1 MIITEENYQ
10 PNPGLFRPKNS
21 RQILSRDLQANRAV
35 IVLCIL
41 ESGCLMTEKNTS
53 EDFFDSHEPVYYD
66 RIFAWNTIHEVD
78 FLSKRGATHPAP
90 LQWSNSPQFIFITL
104 G

>member
-35 IVLCIL
+35 IVLCF
-41 ESGCLMTEKNTS
+41 SGIWMFDDRKNTS
-53 EDFFDSHEPVYYD
+53 GEFFDSHERVYDD
-66 RIFAWNTIHEVD
+66 RIFA
-78 FLSKRGATHPAP
+78 
-90 LQWSNSPQFIFITL
+90 
-104 G
+104 